1 MSFVITQPEQLSAAA
16 SHLQGIGSAVQAQSA
31 ATAGPTT
38 GVAPAAA
45 DVVST
50 LTAAQFSAHGALF
63 QSMAAQAAAIHQ
75 MFVAT
80 LSGSA
85 ASYATAEAA
94 NAVAAS

>member
-1 MSFVITQPEQLSAAA
+1 MSFVMTHPESLSGAAG
-16 SHLQGIGSAVQAQSA
+16 HLQGIGSAVQAQSA

-38 GVAPAAA
+38 GVAPPAS
-45 DVVST
+45 DVVSA
-50 LTAAQFSAHGALF
+50 LTAAQFNAHGALF

-85 ASYATAEAA
+85 SSYAAAEAA
-94 NAVAAS
+94 NALAAG